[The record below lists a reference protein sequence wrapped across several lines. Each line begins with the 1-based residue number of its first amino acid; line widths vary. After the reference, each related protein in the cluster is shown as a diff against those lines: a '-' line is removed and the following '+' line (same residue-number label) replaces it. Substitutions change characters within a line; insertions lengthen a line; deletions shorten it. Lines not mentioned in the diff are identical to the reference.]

1 MFIKLFKYIKK
12 CYISGLLYVR
22 IKLNFR
28 FYSQALLVIA
38 VMKDLVNRASLG
50 IRVSRVNRGKR
61 EHLGLLARK
70 VLKDSEVERV
80 KMERT
85 E

>member
-1 MFIKLFKYIKK
+1 MMFIKYIKK

-50 IRVSRVNRGKR
+50 IRVSRVNGGKR